1 VGRHKCNLQRNI
13 TGNKISKR
21 WFFFIAYFCRFYG

>member
-1 VGRHKCNLQRNI
+1 LRGFEVGRHKCNLQRNI

-21 WFFFIAYFCRFYG
+21 WAI